1 MIQHCISLS
10 LPFSESGI
18 IGIIALSIL
27 MKDQVLLWFK
37 LSVKMYHNKN
47 KQILKLY
54 LATWWQHKL

>member
-10 LPFSESGI
+10 LPFSESVGI

-37 LSVKMYHNKN
+37 LSVKMYHSKN
-47 KQILKLY
+47 KQI
-54 LATWWQHKL
+54 

>member
-37 LSVKMYHNKN
+37 LSVKMYHSKN
-47 KQILKLY
+47 KQI
-54 LATWWQHKL
+54 

>member
-10 LPFSESGI
+10 LPFSESVGI

-37 LSVKMYHNKN
+37 LSVKMYQ
-47 KQILKLY
+47 KQTDLKLY